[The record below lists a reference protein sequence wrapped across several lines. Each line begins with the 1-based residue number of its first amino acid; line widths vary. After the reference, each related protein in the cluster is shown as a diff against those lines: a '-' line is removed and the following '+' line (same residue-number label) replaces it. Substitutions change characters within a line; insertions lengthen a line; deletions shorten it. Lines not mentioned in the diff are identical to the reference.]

1 MRFRLTGALLLLQL
15 LLLQPIEG
23 HRITRVS
30 LANNLSLKA
39 VVHDRR
45 PFIVVRGG
53 AEVEDDDEDVEDEDV
68 EGEDVHD
75 DTDDEKEEK
84 AEKEEGQKMD
94 PKLTKSAMLSTIK
107 MYTKK
112 AAETKEVVSTS
123 LKVKKSTKKGS
134 FIKALELPYFVRAC
148 MNPFTV
154 FAMTRAYFASLFN
167 LNYLKEKVSI
177 VSHTCAGYF

>member
-53 AEVEDDDEDVEDEDV
+53 AEVKDDDEDVEDEDV

-84 AEKEEGQKMD
+84 AERKKARKWTQ
-94 PKLTKSAMLSTIK
+94 KLTKSAMLSTIEI
-107 MYTKK
+107 YTKK
-112 AAETKEVVSTS
+112 AAET
-123 LKVKKSTKKGS
+123 G
-134 FIKALELPYFVRAC
+134 
-148 MNPFTV
+148 
-154 FAMTRAYFASLFN
+154 
-167 LNYLKEKVSI
+167 EK
-177 VSHTCAGYF
+177 